1 MGNSITLKRKKAKV
15 MKIDGEILRIK
26 TPVTTR
32 EVTAD
37 YPGYVLLDSEA
48 VKHFGVRAKPLE
60 QSQIL
65 KPKKT
70 YFLVELPK
78 LPPETTTTT
87 SDTDNKLPY
96 RRVMSGIHVGAKERL
111 EMLMLS
117 RRTVSDITVVRS
129 DGGDGPGLGLGP
141 GHTSV
146 RLRLPR
152 SQINKLMEESHDGS
166 EIAEKILSLYRES
179 SGEIGGGRGGG
190 DSRRNL
196 ETGVI
201 KAREKQVSFAGE
213 GGRELPVLWSRKER

>member
-1 MGNSITLKRKKAKV
+1 MGNSITIKRKRAKV
-15 MKIDGEILRIK
+15 MKIDGETFRLK
-26 TPVTTR
+26 TPTTAR

-60 QSQIL
+60 PSQIL

-78 LPPETTTTT
+78 FPPEKTPE
-87 SDTDNKLPY
+87 TDNKLPY

-117 RRTVSDITVVRS
+117 RRTVSDVTTVRS
-129 DGGDGPGLGLGP
+129 DGGDGPVLGP
-141 GHTSV
+141 GQTSV

-152 SQINKLMEESHDGS
+152 SQITKLMDESHDAS
-166 EIAEKILSLYRES
+166 EIAEKILGIYMER

-190 DSRRNL
+190 DGRRKL
-196 ETGVI
+196 GSGEI

-213 GGRELPVLWSRKER
+213 GGRELPVLWSRSGK

>member
-1 MGNSITLKRKKAKV
+1 MGNSITVKRKKAKV
-15 MKIDGEILRIK
+15 MKIDGETFRIK
-26 TPVTTR
+26 TPVTAR
-32 EVTAD
+32 EVTAE
-37 YPGYVLLDSEA
+37 YPGYVLLDSQA

-60 QSQIL
+60 PNQLL

-78 LPPETTTTT
+78 LPPET
-87 SDTDNKLPY
+87 DNNKLPY

-117 RRTVSDITVVRS
+117 RRTVSDVTIGRS
-129 DGGDGPGLGLGP
+129 DGGDGFGVGP

-152 SQINKLMEESHDGS
+152 SQITKLMEESNDDS
-166 EIAEKILSLYRES
+166 EIADKILGIYMER
-179 SGEIGGGRGGG
+179 SGEIGGGRVGG
-190 DSRRNL
+190 DSRR
-196 ETGVI
+196 

-213 GGRELPVLWSRKER
+213 GGRELPVLWSRNEK